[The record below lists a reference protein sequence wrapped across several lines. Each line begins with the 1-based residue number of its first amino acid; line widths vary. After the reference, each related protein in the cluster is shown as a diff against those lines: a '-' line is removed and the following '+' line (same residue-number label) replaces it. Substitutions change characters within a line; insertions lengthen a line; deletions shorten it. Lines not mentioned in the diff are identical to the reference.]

1 MDDISP
7 PALQQLLAAGS
18 AARCCIAKRHFVL
31 CQGVLPLLYLALLPL
46 RRILKYS
53 ACSAE
58 CFVLA
63 LVYIDRLIQ
72 QHNLVLSTLN
82 VHRVIITR

>member
-1 MDDISP
+1 MLRKLLCETPSVWQGFPVSSISHRQRIYNP
-7 PALQQLLAAGS
+7 PQL
-18 AARCCIAKRHFVL
+18 H
-31 CQGVLPLLYLALLPL
+31 
-46 RRILKYS
+46 RILKYS
-53 ACSAE
+53 ACSGE